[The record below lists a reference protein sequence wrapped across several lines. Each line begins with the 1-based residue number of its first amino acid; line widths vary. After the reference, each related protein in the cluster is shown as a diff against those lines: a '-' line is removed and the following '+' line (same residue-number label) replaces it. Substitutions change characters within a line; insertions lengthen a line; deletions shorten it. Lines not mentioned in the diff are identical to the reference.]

1 MHILRRVISALLSA
15 ALLSAAAPPP
25 VAQVDAFARASGNAK
40 PLAVRIGRAIFAT
53 EWSAQILNV
62 YADGI
67 GSHRVAGLRLSGVH
81 FHRALTRAAFAG
93 EVAELVR
100 RTFAA
105 APVEEVDVWAAVP
118 LAVSK
123 GIVVSGDL
131 AKPTSRT
138 VFTIS
143 VRRGEPTA
151 EIVSRM
157 NAGRGV
163 FWDQEWAR
171 TALK

>member
-1 MHILRRVISALLSA
+1 MHILRRVISAFLA
-15 ALLSAAAPPP
+15 VALLSAAPPP
-25 VAQVDAFARASGNAK
+25 VAQIDAFARASGSAK

-53 EWSAQILNV
+53 QWSAQVLNV
-62 YADGI
+62 YADGM

-93 EVAELVR
+93 EVAELLR
-100 RTFAA
+100 RAFAA
-105 APVEEVDVWAAVP
+105 APVEEVDVWAVVP
-118 LAVSK
+118 LAVGK

-143 VRRGEPTA
+143 VRRTEPA
-151 EIVSRM
+151 AKILSRM
-157 NAGRGV
+157 NVGRGV